1 MISCV
6 ATEKSPNLSEV
17 VFFIRAQLVMLL
29 GAMKGS
35 KRRKKILQLPRELDI
50 EMKGDQDGIR
60 LRIRGGSPLSSH
72 HFRLEARGP
81 NSHRG
86 GSLQRETAPSHHSRA
101 LGRGRAPGEI
111 MCVSLCQ
118 LAPPHPNPPA
128 NLLLI
133 CKVSGQDA
141 TIISPHPHPV
151 DSRTSQRGE
160 EWWENVGFR
169 NKLNSYQQENH

>member
-50 EMKGDQDGIR
+50 EVKGDQDGIW
-60 LRIRGGSPLSSH
+60 LRIRGGSPLSRH
-72 HFRLEARGP
+72 LFRLEARGALV
-81 NSHRG
+81 HIGEGVCRG
-86 GSLQRETAPSHHSRA
+86 SRHVSHHSRA

-118 LAPPHPNPPA
+118 LAGCHRHSPPPP
-128 NLLLI
+128 
-133 CKVSGQDA
+133 
-141 TIISPHPHPV
+141 
-151 DSRTSQRGE
+151 RRGFQNFPE
-160 EWWENVGFR
+160 RGGVVGER
-169 NKLNSYQQENH
+169 GL

>member
-50 EMKGDQDGIR
+50 EVKGDQDGIW
-60 LRIRGGSPLSSH
+60 LRIRGGSPLSRH
-72 HFRLEARGP
+72 LFRLEARGP

-86 GSLQRETAPSHHSRA
+86 GSLQREPARLTSFQSFGERQGSWGDHVCKPLPACPS
-101 LGRGRAPGEI
+101 
-111 MCVSLCQ
+111 
-118 LAPPHPNPPA
+118 PPQ
-128 NLLLI
+128 
-133 CKVSGQDA
+133 S
-141 TIISPHPHPV
+141 
-151 DSRTSQRGE
+151 TS
-160 EWWENVGFR
+160 
-169 NKLNSYQQENH
+169 